1 MTAAQ
6 SRSRTADLTEGPLL
20 PKIIKFVLP
29 LMATN
34 LLQTFY
40 NAADMMVVSLSSE
53 PNAVGAIGTTGAM
66 IYLVLNVLV
75 GFAVG
80 ANVVVANR
88 IGAKDEEGTSKSVHT
103 AMLLGLAFGF
113 IAAVSGILVDR
124 PALYLMG
131 AKGNLLDLASTY
143 TEIYFLGVPF
153 MALTNVAVS
162 IFRAKGDTRTPLF
175 VLSGAGLLNVGLNL
189 FFVLVT
195 GMSVEGVAI
204 ATTAA
209 NAVSAAI
216 LIVCLVRDN
225 GPCRFYFR
233 KLRVDVVSMR
243 DMLKVGIPA
252 AVQSALFA
260 ISNILIQSSI
270 LQVNNTLV
278 VEGETYQPIV
288 NGNAAASNLENFV
301 YTATNSVH
309 LASVTFAGQNAGA
322 KNYKRVYKA
331 LGGCCLVTTVIA
343 LIFSFGTI
351 LLRHPL
357 LALYGVYEAEEG
369 TLDALAY
376 NAAMERFYYMLIPY
390 FLLAWMEVGSGVL
403 RGIGRSMTSA
413 VISLIGICL
422 LRIVWL
428 ATVFQAYGTLAS
440 IYLSYPISW
449 VVTSSCLLIF
459 CVVNI
464 RRMSRKNDEIE
475 KSRN

>member
-1 MTAAQ
+1 MLAAKTK
-6 SRSRTADLTEGPLL
+6 SKTADFTKGALL
-20 PKIIKFVLP
+20 PQIIKFVLP

-40 NAADMMVVSLSSE
+40 NAADMMVVSLSNE

-80 ANVVVANR
+80 ANVIVANR
-88 IGAKDEEGTSKSVHT
+88 LGARDEDGTSKAVHT
-103 AMLLGLAFGF
+103 SLLIGLLFGV
-113 IAAVSGILVDR
+113 IGGVAGVIVDR
-124 PALYLMG
+124 PALYLIG
-131 AKGNLLDLASTY
+131 AQGNLLDLASTY

-153 MALTNVAVS
+153 MAVTNVAIS

-209 NAVSAAI
+209 NAVSATI
-216 LIVCLVRDN
+216 LLVCLARDS
-225 GPCRFYFR
+225 GPCRFYFK
-233 KLRVDVVSMR
+233 KLRVDLIALR

-260 ISNILIQSSI
+260 ISNIMIQSSI
-270 LQVNNTLV
+270 LQVNNAMV

-322 KNYKRVYKA
+322 KDYKRVYKV
-331 LGGCCLVTTVIA
+331 LGCCCLVTTVIA
-343 LIFSFGTI
+343 LIFGFGTI

-357 LALYGVYEAEEG
+357 LALYGIYEAEEG
-369 TLDALAY
+369 TLAALAY
-376 NAAMERFYYMLIPY
+376 NAAMERFYYMLTTY

-403 RGIGRSMTSA
+403 RGIGRSMTST
-413 VISLIGICL
+413 VISLLGICV
-422 LRIVWL
+422 LRVAWL
-428 ATVFQAYGTLAS
+428 ATVFYAYGTLGS
-440 IYLSYPISW
+440 IYLSYPVSW
-449 VVTSSCLLIF
+449 IVTSTFLIIF
-459 CVVNI
+459 CLVII
-464 RRMSRKNDEIE
+464 RRMDKKENQKAET
-475 KSRN
+475 

>member
-1 MTAAQ
+1 
-6 SRSRTADLTEGPLL
+6 
-20 PKIIKFVLP
+20 
-29 LMATN
+29 MATN

-40 NAADMMVVSLSSE
+40 NAADMMVVSLSAE
-53 PNAVGAIGTTGAM
+53 KNAVGAIGTTGAM

-80 ANVVVANR
+80 ANVIVANR
-88 IGAKDEEGTSKSVHT
+88 IGAKDDDGVSKAVHT
-103 AMLLGLAFGF
+103 ALLVGLAFGL
-113 IAAVSGILVDR
+113 IAAVSGVIVDR
-124 PALYLMG
+124 PALYIMG
-131 AKGNLLDLASTY
+131 AHGNLLDLASTY

-175 VLSGAGLLNVGLNL
+175 VLSGAGLLNVGMNL

-209 NAVSAAI
+209 NAVSAVI
-216 LIVCLVRDN
+216 LIICLMRDN
-225 GPCRFYFR
+225 GPCRFDFR
-233 KLRVDVVSMR
+233 KLRIDFISLR

-270 LQVNNTLV
+270 LQVNNAMV
-278 VEGETYQPIV
+278 ADGETYQPVV

-322 KNYKRVYKA
+322 KNYSRVYKV
-331 LGGCCLVTTVIA
+331 LWNCCLVTTVIA
-343 LIFSFGTI
+343 LVFGLGTI

-369 TLDALAY
+369 TFENLAF
-376 NAAMERFYYMLIPY
+376 NTAMERFYYMLTTY

-403 RGIGRSMTSA
+403 RGIGRSMTST
-413 VISLIGICL
+413 VISLIGICV
-422 LRIVWL
+422 LRVAWL
-428 ATVFQAYGTLAS
+428 ATVFQAYGTLGS
-440 IYLSYPISW
+440 IYLSYPVSW
-449 VVTSSCLLIF
+449 VVTSSILLVF

-464 RRMSRKNDEIE
+464 RRMSRENDEIE